1 MRMIMNKR
9 KIILIML
16 WIIITKIDDT
26 DKAEDDNKKRMTI
39 PMRQLF
45 MVYNCENSEKDEIEA
60 DNEEDDIDN
69 AEDDYEKQRD
79 DPDDS
84 HGDNEET
91 DDNTGYRD

>member
-1 MRMIMNKR
+1 MMILIRPRMIIN
-9 KIILIML
+9 
-16 WIIITKIDDT
+16 
-26 DKAEDDNKKRMTI
+26 KRMTK

-45 MVYNCENSEKDEIEA
+45 MVYNCENSEKDDGTGEIEA
-60 DNEEDDIDN
+60 DNEEEYDDTDN